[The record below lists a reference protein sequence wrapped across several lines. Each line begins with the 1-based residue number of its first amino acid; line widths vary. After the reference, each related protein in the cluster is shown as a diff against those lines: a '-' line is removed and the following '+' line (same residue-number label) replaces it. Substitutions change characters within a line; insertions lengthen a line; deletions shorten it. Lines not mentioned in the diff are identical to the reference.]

1 MLLARGSDA
10 HDPVAS
16 VVKKAGSRSARH
28 QRIEAEVQRTLA
40 TLLPREVRD
49 PRVGNVTLTAVRA
62 APDLST
68 VRVYFLPFGQAHSP
82 AEVEA
87 GLRSAAGFLR
97 GEVGRQL
104 GLRHAPRLEFIYDAE
119 LVRAEKLTRLI
130 DEAVAGSPPQGGD
143 GSGD

>member
-1 MLLARGSDA
+1 MKYAA
-10 HDPVAS
+10 
-16 VVKKAGSRSARH
+16 SRSARL

-62 APDLST
+62 APDLSV
-68 VRVYFLPFGQAHSP
+68 VRIYFLPFGQAHSP

-104 GLRHAPRLEFIYDAE
+104 GLRHAPRLEFVYDADLE
-119 LVRAEKLTRLI
+119 RAEKLDRLI
-130 DEAVAGSPPQGGD
+130 DEAVGGRSRGPAGGD
-143 GSGD
+143 AAGD